1 MVMMYETLLLAIIAL
16 VAPLFGK
23 YAGYELH
30 RKPFELVGAA
40 GLFFMLTAAFG
51 LLPVQESA
59 LSTIW
64 YVASV
69 VSYFIGWLGLLIGAI
84 WEMVDVLSGHREAR
98 EHV

>member
-1 MVMMYETLLLAIIAL
+1 MVMVYETLFLAVAAL
-16 VAPLFGK
+16 IAPLFGK

-51 LLPVQESA
+51 VMPLEGTF
-59 LSTIW
+59 LSPIW
-64 YVASV
+64 SSLSI
-69 VSYFIGWLGLLIGAI
+69 VSYFVGWLGLFIGTI
-84 WEMVDVLSGHREAR
+84 WELVDVVRTREAR